1 MGKIDLLVM
10 IMEFAGIVAFAVS
23 GAATAIKHRMDIMGV
38 NVLAVVTAVG
48 GGIIRDIIL
57 GRTPPAAFTNY
68 SYILMSLITA
78 NIVFIIIYIAQS
90 KKSEEVLTR
99 IYDMMMKIFDTI
111 GLGVF
116 TVTGMNAALERGYDG
131 FLIVVFSGFITGV
144 GGGMLSDIIANR
156 RPYILIKHVYASA
169 SLLGAVLFY
178 FIRIYFGFIPA
189 ACICFAAVVAVR
201 TLAII
206 FRWNLPGINT
216 K

>member
-156 RPYILIKHVYASA
+156 RPYVLIKHVYASA

-178 FIRIYFGFIPA
+178 SI
-189 ACICFAAVVAVR
+189 
-201 TLAII
+201 
-206 FRWNLPGINT
+206 
-216 K
+216 

>member
-90 KKSEEVLTR
+90 KNPRK
-99 IYDMMMKIFDTI
+99 
-111 GLGVF
+111 
-116 TVTGMNAALERGYDG
+116 
-131 FLIVVFSGFITGV
+131 FL
-144 GGGMLSDIIANR
+144 
-156 RPYILIKHVYASA
+156 PVYM
-169 SLLGAVLFY
+169 
-178 FIRIYFGFIPA
+178 I
-189 ACICFAAVVAVR
+189 
-201 TLAII
+201 
-206 FRWNLPGINT
+206 
-216 K
+216 